1 MENINKEIIEQA
13 KGGDERS
20 MTELFMA
27 YKDYVMRS
35 AFIMLRSRDEAEDVT
50 ENVFYKVFTNLQ
62 SFDMERDFHPWLSR
76 IIRNECYTFLK
87 KNRRQITN
95 TNSWLDTIT
104 SEDTHPETIH
114 LVQSVLEQL
123 SQKEREIIQLRFYQ
137 ELTFEEIAK
146 VLSTSVGNVKVR
158 IHRAIKKLKEM
169 MPNDA

>member
-1 MENINKEIIEQA
+1 METINKEIIELA

-20 MTELFMA
+20 MTDLFNA

-50 ENVFYKVFTNLQ
+50 ENVFYKVFTNLH

-76 IIRNECYTFLK
+76 IIRNECFTYLK
-87 KNRRQITN
+87 RNRRQVTN
-95 TNSWLDTIT
+95 TETFLDTIS
-104 SEDTHPETIH
+104 SEDSHPETIH
-114 LVQSVLEQL
+114 LVQSILDQL

-137 ELTFEEIAK
+137 ELTFEEMAK

>member
-20 MTELFMA
+20 MAELFMT

-95 TNSWLDTIT
+95 TDSWLDTIT

>member
-20 MTELFMA
+20 MTELFMT

-95 TNSWLDTIT
+95 TDSWLDTIT

-158 IHRAIKKLKEM
+158 IHRAINKLKEM

>member
-95 TNSWLDTIT
+95 TDSWLDTIT

>member
-1 MENINKEIIEQA
+1 MEIYT
-13 KGGDERS
+13 R
-20 MTELFMA
+20 
-27 YKDYVMRS
+27 
-35 AFIMLRSRDEAEDVT
+35 
-50 ENVFYKVFTNLQ
+50 NVIVP
-62 SFDMERDFHPWLSR
+62 FHPWLSR

-95 TNSWLDTIT
+95 TDSWLDTIT

-123 SQKEREIIQLRFYQ
+123 SQKEKEIIQLRFYQ

>member
-1 MENINKEIIEQA
+1 MESINKEIIEQA
-13 KGGDERS
+13 KNGDERS
-20 MTELFMA
+20 MTELFLN

-35 AFIMLRSRDEAEDVT
+35 AFIMLRSKDEAEDVT
-50 ENVFYKVFTNLQ
+50 ENVFFKIFTNLR

-76 IIRNECYTFLK
+76 IIRNECYSYLK
-87 KNRRQITN
+87 KHRRLVN
-95 TNSWLDTIT
+95 NSDSWLESIN
-104 SEDTHPETIH
+104 SEDTHPETIK
-114 LVQSVLEQL
+114 LVQSILEQL

-146 VLSTSVGNVKVR
+146 VLSTTVGNVKVR

>member
-20 MTELFMA
+20 MTELFMT

-95 TNSWLDTIT
+95 TDSWLDTIT

-114 LVQSVLEQL
+114 LVQSVLEKL